1 MEMAARP
8 PRSIRFRGRSF
19 MAMVLAPEPPV
30 AEWLQGL
37 DDLLRR
43 SPGFFNGRS
52 VVLDVQGLP
61 QLKADLTELI
71 AELHARGIRILGIEG
86 ADPAQLSL
94 GMPPA
99 ITGGRS
105 ADMHIPYGQTEPIG
119 KQPAKP
125 AAQPA
130 KREPSSLLVD
140 EPVRSGQ
147 SIVFPEGDVTVVGSV
162 ASGAEIIA
170 GGSIH
175 VYGALRGRAVA
186 GSASDPN
193 ARIYCRKFDPELI
206 GINGLYN
213 TADTVD
219 ARFRGK
225 PIQARLNGS
234 AIVLSAMD

>member
-1 MEMAARP
+1 VARQAAPSRLP
-8 PRSIRFRGRSF
+8 ITFKSRAFR
-19 MAMVLAPEPPV
+19 ALVLAPETPLADWLAHLDALLAQAPAFFV
-30 AEWLQGL
+30 RRAVILDLSAAPLEAAEVVTLL
-37 DDLLRR
+37 ADLLSR
-43 SPGFFNGRS
+43 
-52 VVLDVQGLP
+52 
-61 QLKADLTELI
+61 K
-71 AELHARGIRILGIEG
+71 IRILGIEG
-86 ADPAQLSL
+86 GEPFASDMGLPPRLTRGRASAEIEMPLEPEADTAA
-94 GMPPA
+94 PPA
-99 ITGGRS
+99 R
-105 ADMHIPYGQTEPIG
+105 A
-119 KQPAKP
+119 
-125 AAQPA
+125 
-130 KREPSSLLVD
+130 SLLL
-140 EPVRSGQ
+140 ESALRSGQ
-147 SIVFPEGDVTVVGSV
+147 SIRFPEGDVTVLGSV